1 MAGGALLDRLRTGGR
16 ALLSGLSKL
25 PGLSGFPGLSG
36 ISLKCPGPLA
46 LTSGV
51 LAAGFIGLIAWLALS
66 GEPPPKPAPP
76 APPVVTGRALV
87 KIAPLHEAPA
97 EPTAPMVLQDPALV
111 EDSPA
116 GPLPVIA
123 PDGRMAWQVY
133 AAAAPENT
141 DSARIALVVTGL
153 ALNGAVTR
161 RAIDELPAAVSL
173 ALSPY
178 GNELQHWA
186 DEARRAGHEVLLQ
199 LPSEPVS
206 YPTNDPGPHT
216 LMTQASAQE
225 NIAKLTWVLARFTG
239 YVGLINHMGS
249 KFTASG
255 KAMRP
260 ILEALKARGLL
271 FVDSHASR
279 FSVAGDLA
287 EVIGL
292 PFVLNNLYL
301 DNKPARAEIDRRL
314 EELAK
319 IARSSGVAV
328 GLARAYP
335 SSIER
340 IAAWSQG
347 LDARGLV
354 LAPVTAVAR
363 GASQPRNGTHHP

>member
-1 MAGGALLDRLRTGGR
+1 LF
-16 ALLSGLSKL
+16 SGLS
-25 PGLSGFPGLSG
+25 GVFS
-36 ISLKCPGPLA
+36 KCPSPLA
-46 LTSGV
+46 LTSGA
-51 LAAGFIGLIAWLALS
+51 LATGFIGLIAWLALS
-66 GEPPPKPAPP
+66 GAPPPEPAPP
-76 APPVVTGRALV
+76 APPVASGRALV
-87 KIAPLHEAPA
+87 KIVPLHQAPA
-97 EPTAPMVLQDPALV
+97 EPAAPMALHDPALV

-123 PDGRMAWQVY
+123 PDGRMAWRVY
-133 AAAAPENT
+133 AAAAPKDA

-153 ALNGAVTR
+153 ALDGAVTR

-178 GNELQHWA
+178 GDELQHWA

-216 LMTQASAQE
+216 LMTQASAQD

-287 EVIGL
+287 EMIGL

-319 IARSSGVAV
+319 IARSSGVSV

-347 LDARGLV
+347 LAARGLV

-363 GASQPRNGTHHP
+363 NASQPQNGPHHP